1 MKALK
6 KDQPKAYS
14 YLRFSTTEQLKGDSQ
29 RRQLALAR
37 EYADRHGLDLDETL
51 TFRDL
56 GVSAWK
62 GKNIKEGALGVFLEA
77 VDSGHVPPGSYLLV
91 ENLDRLSRDKVMP
104 ALMQFQAILE
114 RGVNV
119 VTLQDGH
126 EYTRSTLN
134 DNPTALVLSIMSM
147 FRANEESEIKS
158 KRLLA
163 VWENKRAKAQADGT
177 KLTARCPAWLRLDK
191 SSGKFKVIDKRASV
205 VHQIFKLAL
214 SGIGKGVIAKRLNA
228 DGVPTFSGRGNG
240 WSPSAIQN
248 ILESEA
254 VVGTYQPRKSRRH
267 DDPPIPDYF
276 PAIVK
281 QTTFLKVREL
291 RRSRLNGDRPSGGGR
306 KGETF
311 SNLFTGLAQCGICG
325 SPMHHVKKGHG
336 QVYLICSDA
345 KWGNGCKYVSWQYG
359 PAEYFI
365 LNGLQIVEFST
376 LFPTFSDTATEAIKG
391 LEDELLI
398 VWNALD
404 TNSTAIDNVVEVLT
418 ARPDSAPMLKK
429 LDALAVETGALEQRL
444 KDTEAR
450 LDAARRTL
458 RNAKADHATTQ
469 AELSDWLAGGDGG
482 GDADVVYERRSRLH
496 QLLRQTIECIRF
508 TSPPPLGAHHG
519 DITVHFHGEPEYA
532 PIIRVDNG
540 QRKAVSDGGVLTM
553 TYPPTPD

>member
-1 MKALK
+1 M
-6 KDQPKAYS
+6 
-14 YLRFSTTEQLKGDSQ
+14 G
-29 RRQLALAR
+29 
-37 EYADRHGLDLDETL
+37 
-51 TFRDL
+51 
-56 GVSAWK
+56 
-62 GKNIKEGALGVFLEA
+62 A
-77 VDSGHVPPGSYLLV
+77 VDEGLVPKGSWLLV
-91 ENLDRLSRDKVMP
+91 ENLDRLSRDKVLS
-104 ALMQFQAILE
+104 ALNQFQAILT
-114 RGVNV
+114 RGVTV
-119 VTLQDGH
+119 VTLQDARV
-126 EYTRSTLN
+126 YTQATLN
-134 DNPTALVLSIMSM
+134 EDFMSLM
-147 FRANEESEIKS
+147 LAVMTMHRAHDESTVKS
-158 KRLLA
+158 KRLLS
-163 VWENKRAKAQADGT
+163 VWEAKRAKAQAGEA
-177 KLTARCPAWLRLDK
+177 KLTARGPAWLRLD
-191 SSGKFKVIDKRASV
+191 RASGEFKPIKARVKV
-205 VHQIFKLAL
+205 VRQIFDWALAGL
-214 SGIGKGVIAKRLNA
+214 GKATIAKRLNVA
-228 DGVPTFSGRGNG
+228 GVATLSGRGNG
-240 WSPSAIQN
+240 WAPSAVQN
-248 ILESEA
+248 ILDSTA
-254 VVGTYQPRKSRRH
+254 VIGIYTPRKSRRPG
-267 DDPPIPDYF
+267 DPDIPDYY

-376 LFPTFSDTATEAIKG
+376 LFPNFSDTVTEAIKG

-404 TNSTAIDNVVEVLT
+404 TNSTAIVNVVEVLT

-496 QLLRQTIECIRF
+496 QLLRQTIDCITF
-508 TSPPPLGAHHG
+508 TSPPILGGHHG
-519 DITVHFHGEPEYA
+519 DIRVVFQGEPDVADLPEYT
-532 PIIRVDNG
+532 PIIRVDAG
-540 QRKAVSDGGVLTM
+540 QRSAVADGVLHLSFEKT
-553 TYPPTPD
+553 D